1 MSNDE
6 NLNDLRIE
14 IFEKISN
21 NKTEDLKA
29 ILAANKMKV
38 DFVDENRM
46 SPLQHACYKG
56 NKEIVQMLLDHVSY
70 LNFFSWQV
78 TSRSFIHN
86 LVSDFFLLSS
96 SC

>member
-1 MSNDE
+1 MSNEESLSD
-6 NLNDLRIE
+6 IKKE

-21 NKTEDLKA
+21 NKTEDLKV
-29 ILAANKMKV
+29 ILAANKIKV

-70 LNFFSWQV
+70 CNF
-78 TSRSFIHN
+78 
-86 LVSDFFLLSS
+86 LSN
-96 SC
+96 